1 VARHLYSVIFVSKQA
16 DSTTQRYM
24 FFCASAVIA
33 KTKHTT
39 EKQLTFWF
47 SEQHNPQ
54 SKCKTDV
61 SIGRAPQQLSA
72 D

>member
-1 VARHLYSVIFVSKQA
+1 
-16 DSTTQRYM
+16 M

-33 KTKHTT
+33 KKHTT

-47 SEQHNPQ
+47 SEQNNPQ
-54 SKCKTDV
+54 SKHV
-61 SIGRAPQQLSA
+61 SIGMAPQQLSA